1 MQTPV
6 QLGLVQFSERFQW
19 HQFFPYSAG
28 LLQAY
33 ALRHLKEPARFAF
46 VPPVFLP
53 ESVERLALQMR
64 ELQIV
69 GFSVYIWNIKRS
81 LALAQLLKLQNPGV
95 LIIFGGPH
103 VPDQAEDFMRSHPF
117 IDLCCHGAGE
127 AVFTAILEAYP
138 DNDWQAI
145 PGLSYFNFKG
155 QFVTQSPLPRSR
167 DLSQIPSPYTE
178 GVFQPLLRAHPQTRW
193 IATWETNR
201 GCPFSC
207 TYCDWGSAIAS
218 KLGLF
223 EMEQLNADLE
233 WFGANQIGMIFCADA
248 NFGILKRDL
257 ELATYLARVYQRY
270 RYPHTFHQQTAKNSP
285 ERTWELHQILARAG
299 IFAEVTLSLQS
310 MDAHTLKQIKRD
322 NISLPTFLNLQ
333 KRFQAAGIATYTDM
347 ILGLPGET
355 YASFVSGVEQAVQ
368 SGQHSRMQFYN
379 AFVLPNAE
387 MAQPEYRS
395 QHGIE
400 TVWVSLFPDRLNA
413 QDFLEGGEMV
423 IGTNTMPKPDWL
435 RARVFAWMCKFL
447 YYLDKPLQI
456 PILLLYGCAGIS
468 FVALI
473 EAFLAPDSVLYP
485 ILTEN
490 LAFFQTKATD
500 LQAGQNEATWVS
512 HPTSVEQG
520 GSLGAEHFLLYQLSK
535 ENKLNDFYR
544 EAEALLQ
551 ALLSQSGSGFSSAV
565 LSEAVAF
572 NAALLKT
579 TYLTQTGDPS
589 LPFHLEKLEVTLSH
603 NLPEVYQALLAGKP
617 WQWQSQPQVFSKSW
631 SGPPFML
638 EQRFLSR
645 GEC

>member
-485 ILTEN
+485 ILAEN
-490 LAFFQTKATD
+490 LAFFQTKAAD

>member
-46 VPPVFLP
+46 MPPVFLP

-81 LALAQLLKLQNPGV
+81 LALAQLLKLQNPGI
-95 LIIFGGPH
+95 LIVFGGPH
-103 VPDQAEDFMRSHPF
+103 VPDQAEDFMRTHPF
-117 IDLCCHGAGE
+117 IDLCCHGPGE

-257 ELATYLARVYQRY
+257 DLATYLARVYQRY

-355 YASFVSGVEQAVQ
+355 YDSFVSGVEQAVQ

-400 TVWVSLFPDRLNA
+400 TVWVSLVPDRLNA

-423 IGTNTMPKPDWL
+423 VGTYTMPKPDWL

-456 PILLLYGCAGIS
+456 PILLLYGCAEIS
-468 FVALI
+468 FVELI
-473 EAFLAPDSVLYP
+473 EAFLQPDANRYPVLAS
-485 ILTEN
+485 N
-490 LAFFQTKATD
+490 SRFFYTKALG
-500 LQAGQNEATWVS
+500 LQAGENDATWLSHVS
-512 HPTSVEQG
+512 LPGQT
-520 GSLGAEHFLLYQLSK
+520 GSLPAEHYLLFELCI
-535 ENKLNDFYR
+535 ENKLAVFYA

-551 ALLSQSGSGFSSAV
+551 DLLLRSGKVF
-565 LSEAVAF
+565 LSERLSAAVAF

-579 TYLTQTGDPS
+579 TYLTQLGDPTM
-589 LPFHLEKLEVTLSH
+589 PFHSETIEVILPE

-631 SGPPFML
+631 PGPPFML